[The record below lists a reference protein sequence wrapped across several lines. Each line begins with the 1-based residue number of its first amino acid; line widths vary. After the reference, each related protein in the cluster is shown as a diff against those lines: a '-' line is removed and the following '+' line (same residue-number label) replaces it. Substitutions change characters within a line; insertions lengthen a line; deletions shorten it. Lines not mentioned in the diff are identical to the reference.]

1 MPHELT
7 SILRLPPTLSSQ
19 FEVRGSWGSTTITS
33 KENLRTLHVGAF
45 ERYGGVTGVDIGCNR
60 HFAQGNP
67 CHLPLLTLPHP
78 GPLCPPPPPHTQLLF
93 SPNVTELRKLLIAAK
108 AKAAG
113 FGVPDAVPA
122 GWELPAEYSPLLA
135 SVV

>member
-1 MPHELT
+1 
-7 SILRLPPTLSSQ
+7 
-19 FEVRGSWGSTTITS
+19 
-33 KENLRTLHVGAF
+33 
-45 ERYGGVTGVDIGCNR
+45 
-60 HFAQGNP
+60 
-67 CHLPLLTLPHP
+67 
-78 GPLCPPPPPHTQLLF
+78 LF

-113 FGVPDAVPA
+113 LGVPDAVPA

>member
-1 MPHELT
+1 
-7 SILRLPPTLSSQ
+7 
-19 FEVRGSWGSTTITS
+19 
-33 KENLRTLHVGAF
+33 
-45 ERYGGVTGVDIGCNR
+45 VDIGQRSCNR
-60 HFAQGNP
+60 HLHKVTPG
-67 CHLPLLTLPHP
+67 HLPHLTLPHP
-78 GPLCPPPPPHTQLLF
+78 GPLCPPPPVPTQLLF

-113 FGVPDAVPA
+113 LGVPDAVPA